1 MKNPHHQNEQH
12 LDTDL
17 FYLLSQSVLPVM
29 PNADAK
35 SRMKEQLL
43 KKVADSLDEGK
54 FFILADQGIWIKA
67 MSGVEVK
74 MLHETSTAK
83 SYLVKLSANA
93 EIPRHNHTHN
103 EESFVIEGEVML
115 DGTLCKKGDY
125 HFAAAGT
132 MHKRIRSELGCTLLV
147 KTS

>member
-1 MKNPHHQNEQH
+1 MKNPNNQNEQH
-12 LDTDL
+12 LDADL
-17 FYLLSQSVLPVM
+17 LNLLSQSVLPIT
-29 PNADAK
+29 PSADAK
-35 SRMKEQLL
+35 SRMKQQLF
-43 KKVADSLDEGK
+43 KKVEDSLDEGK

-74 MLHETSTAK
+74 MLHETSTEK

-93 EIPRHNHTHN
+93 EIPRHSHTHN

-132 MHKRIRSELGCTLLV
+132 MHRRIRSELGCTLLV

>member
-1 MKNPHHQNEQH
+1 MKNPHHQSEQH
-12 LDTDL
+12 LETDL
-17 FYLLSQSVLPVM
+17 FYLLSQSVLPIM

-74 MLHETSTAK
+74 MLHETSTEK

-93 EIPRHNHTHN
+93 EIPRHSHTHN

-132 MHKRIRSELGCTLLV
+132 THRRIRSELGCTLLV